1 MIFEITFIIASLF
14 QTYIYYLF
22 SACFYREKA
31 QMKRVLGGCS
41 LFFVVTTSAYLIFNV
56 PLLNLVSALIS
67 AFCMIYYIH
76 RGKIQKAILVM
87 VLAMCIMV
95 VSETV
100 LAVCVGAV
108 RRSAIRQNGYYNSV
122 FVALLLPMIQYL
134 LVMII
139 RNFASLKDDEIMSKS
154 YWVITIVLPLIT
166 TTFIIILYTEAIMPL
181 IFLLICGVLL
191 IAINFMTI
199 YLYDNTIRNMQARKE
214 KEILEVQ
221 NLCQQKQAES
231 MQNVMEQIRGE
242 RHDFYKHLS
251 SLRQML
257 IQEQYPGARK
267 YVDEL
272 CEERNAISAKIIADT
287 GNYTLDS
294 ILNYEYERAKTYD
307 IEIEYDCEIPKELEL
322 SPKDMSIILMN
333 LLDNA
338 IEAVRN
344 EEEKKIMCKIVYRK
358 PQMLIRVTNPCT
370 GETGT
375 LGKTTKKNAVEH
387 GYGLKNVEKVTDQ
400 YLGTMKVE
408 RKKDEF
414 DVKIGL
420 NL

>member
-14 QTYIYYLF
+14 QTYIFYLF
-22 SACFYREKA
+22 GACFYREKA
-31 QMKRVLGGCS
+31 EMKRVFVGCS
-41 LFFVVTTSAYLIFNV
+41 IFFVVTTSAYLILNMPF
-56 PLLNLVSALIS
+56 LNLLSALFCG
-67 AFCMIYYIH
+67 FCMLYISY
-76 RGKIQKAILVM
+76 RGRVSKAILVS
-87 VLAMCIMV
+87 VLTMCMMG

-100 LAVCVGAV
+100 LAVCIGAV
-108 RRSAIRQNGYYNSV
+108 SESAIQQSGYYNSV
-122 FVALLLPMIQYL
+122 FVALLLPMIQYV
-134 LVMII
+134 LVMLV
-139 RNFASLKDDEIMSKS
+139 RNFVSLKDDTSMPLS
-154 YWVITIVLPLIT
+154 YWVITVVLPLIT
-166 TTFIIILYTEAIMPL
+166 LAFIIILYTEAAL
-181 IFLLICGVLL
+181 TLTYLVICGVLL
-191 IAINFMTI
+191 IIINFMTI

-214 KEILEVQ
+214 NEILEVQ

-294 ILNYEYERAKTYD
+294 ILNYEYERARTYD

-338 IEAVRN
+338 IEAVRK
-344 EEEKKIMCKIVYRK
+344 EEEKKITCKIMYRK
-358 PQMLIRVTNPCT
+358 PQLLIRVTNPCT

-375 LGKTTKKNAVEH
+375 LGKTTKKDAVEH

>member
-14 QTYIYYLF
+14 QTYIFYLF
-22 SACFYREKA
+22 GACFYKEKA
-31 QMKRVLGGCS
+31 ETKRVLGGCAV
-41 LFFVVTTSAYLIFNV
+41 FFVVTTSAYLIFNM
-56 PLLNLVSALIS
+56 PIINLLSIIICDFSMV
-67 AFCMIYYIH
+67 YVVY
-76 RGKIQKAILVM
+76 RGKISKVILIA
-87 VLAMCIMV
+87 VLTMV
-95 VSETV
+95 VMGISEAIV
-100 LAVCVGAV
+100 AVCIGAV
-108 RRSAIRQNGYYNSV
+108 GVNPIQQNGYYNSV
-122 FVALLLPMIQYL
+122 FVAMFLPMIQYL
-134 LVMII
+134 LVMLV
-139 RNFASLKDDEIMSKS
+139 RNFVSLKDDTSMPLS
-154 YWVITIVLPLIT
+154 YWVITVVLPLIT
-166 TTFIIILYTEAIMPL
+166 LAFIIILYTEAAL
-181 IFLLICGVLL
+181 TLTYLVICGVLL
-191 IAINFMTI
+191 IIINFMTI

-214 KEILEVQ
+214 KEVLEVQ

-272 CEERNAISAKIIADT
+272 FEERNAISAKIIADT

-294 ILNYEYERAKTYD
+294 ILNYEYERARTYD

-338 IEAVRN
+338 IEAVRK
-344 EEEKKIMCKIVYRK
+344 EEEKKITCKIVYRK
-358 PQMLIRVTNPCT
+358 PQLLIRVTNPCT

-375 LGKTTKKNAVEH
+375 LGKTTKKNEVEH
-387 GYGLKNVEKVTDQ
+387 GYGLKNVEKVTNQ

>member
-31 QMKRVLGGCS
+31 ETKRVLGGCAV
-41 LFFVVTTSAYLIFNV
+41 FFVVTTSAYLIFNV

-338 IEAVRN
+338 IEAVRK
-344 EEEKKIMCKIVYRK
+344 EEEKKITCKIIYRK
-358 PQMLIRVTNPCT
+358 PQLLIRVTNPCT

>member
-14 QTYIYYLF
+14 QTYIFYLF
-22 SACFYREKA
+22 GACFYKEKA
-31 QMKRVLGGCS
+31 ETKRVFGGCAI
-41 LFFVVTTSAYLIFNV
+41 FFVVTTSAYLIFNV

-87 VLAMCIMV
+87 VLTMCIMV

-108 RRSAIRQNGYYNSV
+108 RRSAIQQNGYYNSV

-191 IAINFMTI
+191 IVINFMTI

-231 MQNVMEQIRGE
+231 MHNVMEQIRGE

-257 IQEQYPGARK
+257 AQGQYPTAQK

-287 GNYTLDS
+287 GNYILDS
-294 ILNYEYERAKTYD
+294 ILNYEYERAKAYD
-307 IEIEYDCEIPKELEL
+307 IEISYDCEIPKELEL

-370 GETGT
+370 GDTGT
-375 LGKTTKKNAVEH
+375 VGKTTKKNAVEH
-387 GYGLKNVEKVTDQ
+387 GYGLKNVEKAADQ

-408 RKKDEF
+408 KKNNEF

>member
-31 QMKRVLGGCS
+31 ETKRVLGGCAV
-41 LFFVVTTSAYLIFNV
+41 FFVVTTSAYLIFNV

-294 ILNYEYERAKTYD
+294 ILNYEYERAKAYD
-307 IEIEYDCEIPKELEL
+307 IEISYDCEIPKELEL

-338 IEAVRN
+338 IEAVRK
-344 EEEKKIMCKIVYRK
+344 EEEKKITCKIIYRK
-358 PQMLIRVTNPCT
+358 PQLLIRVTNPCT

-408 RKKDEF
+408 KKNDEF
-414 DVKIGL
+414 NVKIGL

>member
-14 QTYIYYLF
+14 QTYIFYLF
-22 SACFYREKA
+22 GACFYREKVET
-31 QMKRVLGGCS
+31 KRVLGGCAI
-41 LFFVVTTSAYLIFNV
+41 FFVITTSAYLIFSM
-56 PLLNLVSALIS
+56 PFLNLLSALLCG
-67 AFCMIYYIH
+67 FCMLYISY
-76 RGKIQKAILVM
+76 RGRVSKAVLVS
-87 VLAMCIMV
+87 VLTMCMMG

-100 LAVCVGAV
+100 LAVCIGAV
-108 RRSAIRQNGYYNSV
+108 SESAIQQSGYYNSV
-122 FVALLLPMIQYL
+122 FVALLLPMIQYVIVM
-134 LVMII
+134 LV
-139 RNFASLKDDEIMSKS
+139 RNFLSLKDDTSMPIS
-154 YWVITIVLPLIT
+154 YWVITVVLPLIT
-166 TTFIIILYTEAIMPL
+166 LAFIIILYTEAAL
-181 IFLLICGVLL
+181 TLTYLVICGVLL

-231 MQNVMEQIRGE
+231 MHNVMEQIRGE

-257 IQEQYPGARK
+257 AQGQYPTAQK

-287 GNYTLDS
+287 GNYILDS
-294 ILNYEYERAKTYD
+294 ILNYEYERAKAYD
-307 IEIEYDCEIPKELEL
+307 IEICYDCEIPKELEL

-338 IEAVRN
+338 IEAVRK
-344 EEEKKIMCKIVYRK
+344 EEEKKITCKIVYRK
-358 PQMLIRVTNPCT
+358 PQLLIRVTNPCT

-375 LGKTTKKNAVEH
+375 VGKTTKKNAVEH
-387 GYGLKNVEKVTDQ
+387 GYGLKNVQKAVDQ
-400 YLGTMKVE
+400 YLGTMKV
-408 RKKDEF
+408 KKKNSEF

>member
-1 MIFEITFIIASLF
+1 
-14 QTYIYYLF
+14 
-22 SACFYREKA
+22 
-31 QMKRVLGGCS
+31 
-41 LFFVVTTSAYLIFNV
+41 
-56 PLLNLVSALIS
+56 
-67 AFCMIYYIH
+67 
-76 RGKIQKAILVM
+76 M

>member
-14 QTYIYYLF
+14 QTYIFYLF
-22 SACFYREKA
+22 GACFYKEKA
-31 QMKRVLGGCS
+31 ETKRVLGGCAV
-41 LFFVVTTSAYLIFNV
+41 FFVVTTSAYLIFNM
-56 PLLNLVSALIS
+56 PIINLLSIIICDFSMV
-67 AFCMIYYIH
+67 YVVY
-76 RGKIQKAILVM
+76 RGKISKVILIA
-87 VLAMCIMV
+87 VLTMV
-95 VSETV
+95 VMGISEAIV
-100 LAVCVGAV
+100 AVCIGAV
-108 RRSAIRQNGYYNSV
+108 GVNPIQQNGYYNSV
-122 FVALLLPMIQYL
+122 FVAMFLPMIQYL
-134 LVMII
+134 LVMLV
-139 RNFASLKDDEIMSKS
+139 RNFVSLKDDTSMPLS
-154 YWVITIVLPLIT
+154 YWVITVVLPLIT
-166 TTFIIILYTEAIMPL
+166 LAFIIILYTEAAL
-181 IFLLICGVLL
+181 TLTYLVICGVLL
-191 IAINFMTI
+191 IIINFMTI

-214 KEILEVQ
+214 KEVLEVQ

-272 CEERNAISAKIIADT
+272 FEERNAISAKIIADT

-294 ILNYEYERAKTYD
+294 ILNYEYERAKAYD
-307 IEIEYDCEIPKELEL
+307 IEISYDCEIPKELEL

-338 IEAVRN
+338 IEAVRK
-344 EEEKKIMCKIVYRK
+344 EEEKKITCKIVYRK
-358 PQMLIRVTNPCT
+358 PQLLIRVTNPCT

-375 LGKTTKKNAVEH
+375 LGKTTKKNEVEH
-387 GYGLKNVEKVTDQ
+387 GYGLKNVEKVTNQ

>member
-14 QTYIYYLF
+14 QTYIFYLF
-22 SACFYREKA
+22 GACFYREKA
-31 QMKRVLGGCS
+31 EMKRVFVGCS
-41 LFFVVTTSAYLIFNV
+41 IFFVVTTSAYLLFNM
-56 PLLNLVSALIS
+56 PFLNLLSALFCG
-67 AFCMIYYIH
+67 FCMLYISY
-76 RGKIQKAILVM
+76 RGRVSKAILVS
-87 VLAMCIMV
+87 VLTMCMMG

-100 LAVCVGAV
+100 LAVCIGAV
-108 RRSAIRQNGYYNSV
+108 SESAIQQSGYYNSV
-122 FVALLLPMIQYL
+122 FVALLLPMIQYV
-134 LVMII
+134 LVMLV
-139 RNFASLKDDEIMSKS
+139 RNFVSLKDDTSMPLS
-154 YWVITIVLPLIT
+154 YWVITVVLPLIT
-166 TTFIIILYTEAIMPL
+166 LAFIIILYTEAAL
-181 IFLLICGVLL
+181 TLTYLVICGVLL
-191 IAINFMTI
+191 IIINFMTI

-214 KEILEVQ
+214 NEILEVQ

-257 IQEQYPGARK
+257 IQGQYPGARK

-294 ILNYEYERAKTYD
+294 ILNYEYERARTYD

-338 IEAVRN
+338 IEAVRK
-344 EEEKKIMCKIVYRK
+344 EDEKKITCKIMYRK
-358 PQMLIRVTNPCT
+358 PQLLIRVTNPCT

-375 LGKTTKKNAVEH
+375 LGKTTKKDAVEH

-400 YLGTMKVE
+400 YLGTMKIE

>member
-1 MIFEITFIIASLF
+1 MIFQITFIIASLF
-14 QTYIYYLF
+14 QTYIFYLF
-22 SACFYREKA
+22 GACFYREKA
-31 QMKRVLGGCS
+31 EIKRVFGGCS
-41 LFFVVTTSAYLIFNV
+41 LFFVVTTGVYLLFNV
-56 PLLNLVSALIS
+56 PLLNIISALVCG
-67 AFCMIYYIH
+67 FCMLNICY
-76 RGKIQKAILVM
+76 RGKVSKAILVS
-87 VLAMCIMV
+87 VLTMCMMA

-100 LAVCVGAV
+100 LAICIGEVSK
-108 RRSAIRQNGYYNSV
+108 SAIQQSDYYNSV

-134 LVMII
+134 LVMLV
-139 RNFASLKDDEIMSKS
+139 RNFMSLKDDTSMPLS
-154 YWVITIVLPLIT
+154 YWVVTVVLPLIT
-166 TTFIIILYTEAIMPL
+166 LAFIIILYTEAAL
-181 IFLLICGVLL
+181 TLTYLVICGVLL
-191 IAINFMTI
+191 IIINFMTI

-214 KEILEVQ
+214 NEILEVQ

-231 MQNVMEQIRGE
+231 MHNVMEQIRGE

-257 IQEQYPGARK
+257 MDGQYPGAQK

-272 CEERNAISAKIIADT
+272 CEERDAISAKIIADT

-294 ILNYEYERAKTYD
+294 ILNYEYERAKAYH
-307 IEIEYDCEIPKELEL
+307 IEIQYDCEIPKELEL

-338 IEAVRN
+338 IEAVRQ
-344 EEEKKIMCKIVYRK
+344 EKEKKIQCNIVYRK
-358 PQMLIRVTNPCT
+358 PQLLIRVTNPCT

-375 LGKTTKKNAVEH
+375 LGNTTKRNAEEH

-400 YLGTMKVE
+400 YLGTMKIE
-408 RKKDEF
+408 RKNNEF
-414 DVKIGL
+414 SVKIGL

>member
-14 QTYIYYLF
+14 QTYIFYLF
-22 SACFYREKA
+22 GACFYREKA
-31 QMKRVLGGCS
+31 EMKRVFVGCS
-41 LFFVVTTSAYLIFNV
+41 IFFVVTTSAYLLFNV
-56 PLLNLVSALIS
+56 PLLNLVSGTLC
-67 AFCMIYYIH
+67 AFGMNCIIYK
-76 RGKIQKAILVM
+76 GKLSKAILVA
-87 VLAMCIMV
+87 VLAMGTMAVAEAII
-95 VSETV
+95 
-100 LAVCVGAV
+100 AVCIGAV
-108 RRSAIRQNGYYNSV
+108 QVNAIQRNEYYDSV
-122 FVALLLPMIQYL
+122 FVALLLPMVQYL
-134 LVMII
+134 VVILVK
-139 RNFASLKDDEIMSKS
+139 NFASLKDDESIPTS
-154 YWVITIVLPLIT
+154 YWVITVVLPLIT
-166 TTFIIILYTEAIMPL
+166 LASIIILYIEAAMPL
-181 IFLLICGVLL
+181 TYLVICGVLL
-191 IAINFMTI
+191 IIINFMTI

-214 KEILEVQ
+214 NEILEVQ

-257 IQEQYPGARK
+257 IQEQYPGAKK

-272 CEERNAISAKIIADT
+272 FAERNAVSAKIIADT

-294 ILNYEYERAKTYD
+294 ILNYEYERARTYD

-338 IEAVRN
+338 IEAVRK
-344 EEEKKIMCKIVYRK
+344 EDEKKITCKIMYRK
-358 PQMLIRVTNPCT
+358 PQLLIRVTNPCT

>member
-14 QTYIYYLF
+14 QTYIFYLF
-22 SACFYREKA
+22 GACFYKEKA
-31 QMKRVLGGCS
+31 ETKRVLGGCS
-41 LFFVVTTSAYLIFNV
+41 LFFVVTTSAYLILNMPF
-56 PLLNLVSALIS
+56 LNLLSALFCG
-67 AFCMIYYIH
+67 FCMLYISY
-76 RGKIQKAILVM
+76 RGRVSKAILVS
-87 VLAMCIMV
+87 VLTMCMMG

-100 LAVCVGAV
+100 LAVCIGAV
-108 RRSAIRQNGYYNSV
+108 SESAIQQSGYYNSV
-122 FVALLLPMIQYL
+122 FVALLLPMIQYV
-134 LVMII
+134 LVMLV
-139 RNFASLKDDEIMSKS
+139 RNFVSLKDDTSMPLS
-154 YWVITIVLPLIT
+154 YWVITVVLPLIT
-166 TTFIIILYTEAIMPL
+166 LAFIIILYTEAAL
-181 IFLLICGVLL
+181 TLTYLVICGVLL
-191 IAINFMTI
+191 IIINFMTI

-338 IEAVRN
+338 IEAVRK
-344 EEEKKIMCKIVYRK
+344 EEEKKITCKIIYRK
-358 PQMLIRVTNPCT
+358 PQLLIRVTNPCT

-387 GYGLKNVEKVTDQ
+387 GYGLKNVQKAADQ

-408 RKKDEF
+408 KKNNEF

>member
-14 QTYIYYLF
+14 QTYIFYLF
-22 SACFYREKA
+22 GACFYREKA
-31 QMKRVLGGCS
+31 EMKRVFVGCS
-41 LFFVVTTSAYLIFNV
+41 IFFVVTTSAYLLFNM
-56 PLLNLVSALIS
+56 PFLNLLSALFCG
-67 AFCMIYYIH
+67 FCMLYISY
-76 RGKIQKAILVM
+76 RGRVSKAILVS
-87 VLAMCIMV
+87 VLTMCMMG

-100 LAVCVGAV
+100 LAVCIGAV
-108 RRSAIRQNGYYNSV
+108 SESAIQQSGYYNSV
-122 FVALLLPMIQYL
+122 FVALLLPMIQYV
-134 LVMII
+134 LVMLV
-139 RNFASLKDDEIMSKS
+139 RNFVSLKDDTSMPLS
-154 YWVITIVLPLIT
+154 YWVITVVLPLIT
-166 TTFIIILYTEAIMPL
+166 LAFIIILYTEAAL
-181 IFLLICGVLL
+181 TLTYLVICGVLL
-191 IAINFMTI
+191 IIINFMTI

-214 KEILEVQ
+214 NEILEVQ

-294 ILNYEYERAKTYD
+294 ILNYEYERARTYD

-338 IEAVRN
+338 IEAVRK
-344 EEEKKIMCKIVYRK
+344 EEEKKITCKIMYRK
-358 PQMLIRVTNPCT
+358 PQLLIRVTNPCT

-375 LGKTTKKNAVEH
+375 LGKTTKKDAVEH

-400 YLGTMKVE
+400 YLGTMKIE

>member
-14 QTYIYYLF
+14 QTYIFYLF
-22 SACFYREKA
+22 GACFYKEKA
-31 QMKRVLGGCS
+31 ETKRVLGGCAV
-41 LFFVVTTSAYLIFNV
+41 FFVVTTSTYLIFNV

-87 VLAMCIMV
+87 VLTMCIMV

-134 LVMII
+134 IVMII

-191 IAINFMTI
+191 IIINFMTI

-214 KEILEVQ
+214 KEVLEVQ

-294 ILNYEYERAKTYD
+294 ILNYEYERAKAYD
-307 IEIEYDCEIPKELEL
+307 IEISYDCEIPKELEL

-338 IEAVRN
+338 IEAVRK
-344 EEEKKIMCKIVYRK
+344 EEEKKITCKIVYRK
-358 PQMLIRVTNPCT
+358 PQLLIRVTNPCT

>member
-14 QTYIYYLF
+14 QTYIFYLF
-22 SACFYREKA
+22 GACFYKEKA
-31 QMKRVLGGCS
+31 ETKRVLGGCAV
-41 LFFVVTTSAYLIFNV
+41 FFVVTTSAYLIFNV

-87 VLAMCIMV
+87 VLTMCIMV

-191 IAINFMTI
+191 IVINFMTI

-231 MQNVMEQIRGE
+231 MHNVMEQIRGE

-257 IQEQYPGARK
+257 AQGQYPTAQK

-287 GNYTLDS
+287 GNYILDS
-294 ILNYEYERAKTYD
+294 ILNYEYERARTYD
-307 IEIEYDCEIPKELEL
+307 IEIEYDCVIPKELEL

-370 GETGT
+370 GDTGT
-375 LGKTTKKNAVEH
+375 VGKTTKKNAVEH
-387 GYGLKNVEKVTDQ
+387 GYGLKNVEKAADQ

-408 RKKDEF
+408 KKNNEF

>member
-1 MIFEITFIIASLF
+1 
-14 QTYIYYLF
+14 
-22 SACFYREKA
+22 
-31 QMKRVLGGCS
+31 MKRVLGGCS

>member
-272 CEERNAISAKIIADT
+272 CEERNAVSAKIIADT

>member
-22 SACFYREKA
+22 GVFFYKEKA
-31 QMKRVLGGCS
+31 EIKRVLGGCS
-41 LFFVVTTSAYLIFNV
+41 LFFVVTTSAYLIFNM
-56 PLLNLVSALIS
+56 PFLNLLSSLFCG
-67 AFCMIYYIH
+67 FCMFYISY
-76 RGKIQKAILVM
+76 RGRVSKAVLVS
-87 VLAMCIMV
+87 VLTMCMMG
-95 VSETV
+95 VSEAIV
-100 LAVCVGAV
+100 AVCIGAV
-108 RRSAIRQNGYYNSV
+108 GVNPIQQSGYYNSV
-122 FVALLLPMIQYL
+122 FVALLLPMIQYV
-134 LVMII
+134 LVMFV
-139 RNFASLKDDEIMSKS
+139 RNFVSLKDDTSTPLS
-154 YWVITIVLPLIT
+154 YLVITVVLPLIT
-166 TTFIIILYTEAIMPL
+166 LAFIIILYTEAALPL
-181 IFLLICGVLL
+181 TYLVICGVLL

-231 MQNVMEQIRGE
+231 MHNVMEQIRGE

-257 IQEQYPGARK
+257 AQEQYPTAQK

-272 CEERNAISAKIIADT
+272 CEERNAVSAKIIADT
-287 GNYTLDS
+287 GNYILDS
-294 ILNYEYERAKTYD
+294 ILNYEYERAKAYD
-307 IEIEYDCEIPKELEL
+307 IEISYDCEIPKELEL

-338 IEAVRN
+338 IEAVRK
-344 EEEKKIMCKIVYRK
+344 EEEKKITCKIVYRK
-358 PQMLIRVTNPCT
+358 PQLLIRVTNPCT

-375 LGKTTKKNAVEH
+375 VGKTTKKNAVEH
-387 GYGLKNVEKVTDQ
+387 GYGLKNVQKAADQ
-400 YLGTMKVE
+400 YLGTMRVE
-408 RKKDEF
+408 KKNSEF

>member
-22 SACFYREKA
+22 GACFYKEKA
-31 QMKRVLGGCS
+31 ETKRVLGGCAV
-41 LFFVVTTSAYLIFNV
+41 FFVVTTSAYLILNMPF
-56 PLLNLVSALIS
+56 LNLLSALFCG
-67 AFCMIYYIH
+67 FCMLYISY
-76 RGKIQKAILVM
+76 RGRVSKAILVS
-87 VLAMCIMV
+87 VLTMCMMG

-100 LAVCVGAV
+100 LAVCIGAV
-108 RRSAIRQNGYYNSV
+108 SESAIQQSGYYNSV
-122 FVALLLPMIQYL
+122 FVALLLPMIQYV
-134 LVMII
+134 LVMLV
-139 RNFASLKDDEIMSKS
+139 RNFVSLKDDTSMPLS
-154 YWVITIVLPLIT
+154 YWVITVVLPLIT
-166 TTFIIILYTEAIMPL
+166 LAFIIILYIEAALPL
-181 IFLLICGVLL
+181 IYLVICGVLL
-191 IAINFMTI
+191 IIINFMTI

-214 KEILEVQ
+214 NEILEVQ

-272 CEERNAISAKIIADT
+272 FEERNAVSAKIIADT

-338 IEAVRN
+338 IEAVRK
-344 EEEKKIMCKIVYRK
+344 EEEKKITCKIVYRK
-358 PQMLIRVTNPCT
+358 PQLLIRVTNPCT

>member
-41 LFFVVTTSAYLIFNV
+41 LFFVVTTSTYLLFNM
-56 PLLNLVSALIS
+56 PFLNLLSALFCG
-67 AFCMIYYIH
+67 FCMLYISY
-76 RGKIQKAILVM
+76 RGRVSKAILVS
-87 VLAMCIMV
+87 VLTMCMMG

-100 LAVCVGAV
+100 MAVCIGAV
-108 RRSAIRQNGYYNSV
+108 SESAIQQSGYYNSV
-122 FVALLLPMIQYL
+122 FVALLLPMIQYV
-134 LVMII
+134 LVMLV
-139 RNFASLKDDEIMSKS
+139 RNFVSLKDDTSMPLS
-154 YWVITIVLPLIT
+154 YWVITVVLPLIT
-166 TTFIIILYTEAIMPL
+166 LAFIIILYTEAAL
-181 IFLLICGVLL
+181 TLTYLVICGVLL
-191 IAINFMTI
+191 IVINFMTI

-214 KEILEVQ
+214 NEILEVQ

-257 IQEQYPGARK
+257 IQGQYPGAKK

-272 CEERNAISAKIIADT
+272 FEERNAISAKIIADT

-294 ILNYEYERAKTYD
+294 ILNYEYERARTYD

-338 IEAVRN
+338 IEAVRK
-344 EEEKKIMCKIVYRK
+344 EEKKKITCKIMYRK
-358 PQMLIRVTNPCT
+358 PQLLIRVTNPCT

>member
-14 QTYIYYLF
+14 QTYIFYLF
-22 SACFYREKA
+22 GACFYKEKA
-31 QMKRVLGGCS
+31 ETKRVLGGCAV
-41 LFFVVTTSAYLIFNV
+41 FFVVTTSAYLILNM
-56 PLLNLVSALIS
+56 PLINLLSIIICD
-67 AFCMIYYIH
+67 FCMVYVIY
-76 RGKIQKAILVM
+76 RGKISKAILIA
-87 VLAMCIMV
+87 VLTMV
-95 VSETV
+95 VMGISEAIV
-100 LAVCVGAV
+100 AVCIGAV
-108 RRSAIRQNGYYNSV
+108 GVNPIQQNGYYNSV
-122 FVALLLPMIQYL
+122 FIAMFLPMIQYL
-134 LVMII
+134 LVMLV
-139 RNFASLKDDEIMSKS
+139 RNFVSLKDDTSMPLS
-154 YWVITIVLPLIT
+154 YWGITVVLPLIT
-166 TTFIIILYTEAIMPL
+166 LAFIIILYIEAALPL
-181 IFLLICGVLL
+181 IYLVICGVLL
-191 IAINFMTI
+191 IAVNFMTI
-199 YLYDNTIRNMQARKE
+199 YLYDNTIQNMQARKE
-214 KEILEVQ
+214 NEILEVQ

-257 IQEQYPGARK
+257 IQEQYPGAKK

-294 ILNYEYERAKTYD
+294 ILNYEYERAKAYD
-307 IEIEYDCEIPKELEL
+307 IEISYDCVIPKELEL

-338 IEAVRN
+338 IEAVRK
-344 EEEKKIMCKIVYRK
+344 EEKKKITCKIVYRK
-358 PQMLIRVTNPCT
+358 PQLLIRVTNPCT

>member
-14 QTYIYYLF
+14 QTYIFYLF
-22 SACFYREKA
+22 GACFYKEKA
-31 QMKRVLGGCS
+31 ETKRALGGCAV
-41 LFFVVTTSAYLIFNV
+41 FFVVTTSAYLILNMPF
-56 PLLNLVSALIS
+56 LNLLSALFCG
-67 AFCMIYYIH
+67 FCMLYISY
-76 RGKIQKAILVM
+76 RGRVSKAILVS
-87 VLAMCIMV
+87 VLTMCMMG

-100 LAVCVGAV
+100 LAVCIGAV
-108 RRSAIRQNGYYNSV
+108 SESAIQQSGYYNSV
-122 FVALLLPMIQYL
+122 FVALLLPMIQYV
-134 LVMII
+134 LVMLV
-139 RNFASLKDDEIMSKS
+139 RNFVSLKDDTSMPLS
-154 YWVITIVLPLIT
+154 YWVITVVLPLIT
-166 TTFIIILYTEAIMPL
+166 LAFIIILYIEAALPL
-181 IFLLICGVLL
+181 IYLVICGVLL

-199 YLYDNTIRNMQARKE
+199 YLYDNTIQNMQARKE
-214 KEILEVQ
+214 NEILEVQ

-257 IQEQYPGARK
+257 AQGQYPTAQK

-272 CEERNAISAKIIADT
+272 CEERNAISAKTIAET

-294 ILNYEYERAKTYD
+294 ILNYEYERAKAYD
-307 IEIEYDCEIPKELEL
+307 IEISYDCEIPKELEL
-322 SPKDMSIILMN
+322 SPKDMSTILMN

-338 IEAVRN
+338 IEAVRK
-344 EEEKKIMCKIVYRK
+344 EEEKKITCKIVYRK
-358 PQMLIRVTNPCT
+358 PQLLIRVTNPCT

-400 YLGTMKVE
+400 YLGTMKIE
-408 RKKDEF
+408 RKKDKF

>member
-14 QTYIYYLF
+14 QTYIFYLF
-22 SACFYREKA
+22 GACFYREKA
-31 QMKRVLGGCS
+31 EMKRVFVGCS
-41 LFFVVTTSAYLIFNV
+41 IFFVVTTSAYLILNMPF
-56 PLLNLVSALIS
+56 LNLLSALFCG
-67 AFCMIYYIH
+67 FCMLYISY
-76 RGKIQKAILVM
+76 RGRVSKAILVS
-87 VLAMCIMV
+87 VLTMCMMG

-100 LAVCVGAV
+100 LAVCIGAV
-108 RRSAIRQNGYYNSV
+108 SESAIQQSGYYNSV
-122 FVALLLPMIQYL
+122 FVALLLPMIQYV
-134 LVMII
+134 LVMLV
-139 RNFASLKDDEIMSKS
+139 RNFVSLKDDTSMPLS
-154 YWVITIVLPLIT
+154 YWVITVVLPLIT
-166 TTFIIILYTEAIMPL
+166 LAFIIILYTEAAL
-181 IFLLICGVLL
+181 TLTYLVICGVLL
-191 IAINFMTI
+191 IIINFMTI
-199 YLYDNTIRNMQARKE
+199 YLYDNTIRNIQARKE
-214 KEILEVQ
+214 NEILEVQ

-294 ILNYEYERAKTYD
+294 ILNYEYERARTYD

-338 IEAVRN
+338 IEAVRK
-344 EEEKKIMCKIVYRK
+344 EEEKKITCKIMYRK
-358 PQMLIRVTNPCT
+358 PQLLIRVTNPCT

-375 LGKTTKKNAVEH
+375 LGKTTKKDAVEH